1 MEDFNQFGEPVQNVN
16 PGQNTN
22 QSQNGNYMQGM
33 NPGQY
38 GNYAQ
43 GMYQANGT
51 GNNQFSQKKKKNA
64 GFGKGLGLG
73 VLLGGTVAI
82 LGGFLMIKGY
92 AGHRSV
98 CSNWKFRKCI
108 GSKRQ
113 CYFRC

>member
-64 GFGKGLGLG
+64 GF
-73 VLLGGTVAI
+73 
-82 LGGFLMIKGY
+82 
-92 AGHRSV
+92 
-98 CSNWKFRKCI
+98 
-108 GSKRQ
+108 
-113 CYFRC
+113 